1 LTEAPNGPI
10 MDLGSR
16 FSISKVS
23 AMYEQIATRLNLT
36 PEELEQESLRLFLT
50 HRLRLVES
58 ELLRLGQR
66 YGIQTVTQLDELVQ
80 RGDLHE
86 DEAFEDYFEFDH
98 LTAERDLLLESLKEL
113 R

>member
-1 LTEAPNGPI
+1 MG
-10 MDLGSR
+10 
-16 FSISKVS
+16 

-36 PEELEQESLRLFLT
+36 PEELEQESLRVFLT

-58 ELLRLGQR
+58 ELLRLGQKH
-66 YGIQTVTQLDELVQ
+66 GVQTVTQLDEMVQ
-80 RGDLHE
+80 AGRLHE

>member
-1 LTEAPNGPI
+1 
-10 MDLGSR
+10 M
-16 FSISKVS
+16 S
-23 AMYEQIATRLNLT
+23 ALYEQIATKLNLT

-58 ELLRLGQR
+58 ELLRLGQK
-66 YGIQTVTQLDELVQ
+66 YGIETVTQLDDMVQ
-80 RGDLHE
+80 RGQLHE
-86 DEAFEDYFEFDH
+86 DTAFDDYFEFDH